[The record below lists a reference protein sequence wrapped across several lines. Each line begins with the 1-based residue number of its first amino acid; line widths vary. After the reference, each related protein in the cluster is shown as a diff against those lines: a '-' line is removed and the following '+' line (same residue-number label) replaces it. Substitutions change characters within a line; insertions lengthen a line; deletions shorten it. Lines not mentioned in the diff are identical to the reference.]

1 MRIIVPVDFS
11 LYTNSLIKVA
21 SNWADRLD
29 AEIVLVHEVPRL
41 VPSMVDDNTRYQI
54 IDYEMEEALT
64 KLETLAE
71 RKIPGHISTKYEI
84 TDRRLQHYLPQL
96 MSDRKHTLIML
107 GLKGT
112 GLLKKIFIGSVTTQI
127 INELNE
133 ITVGVPLKVNRA
145 TPENLII
152 PVNPEYSI
160 NEDKLDQLLIYLR
173 PSLKNIDF
181 ISIDQPDGQES
192 LLTNYL
198 KELTSKYND
207 SITTSYHIF
216 KSKNIFEECKSYTAQ
231 KENSFLVLQK
241 GGHTFKNLVLKR
253 FLINRIVH
261 DGSIPLIVLPS

>member
-11 LYTNSLIKVA
+11 LYTDSLIKVA

-41 VPSMVDDNTRYQI
+41 VPAMVDDNTRYQI
-54 IDYEMEEALT
+54 IDFEMEEALS

-71 RKIPGHISTKYEI
+71 RKIPGHIPTRYEV
-84 TDRRLQHYLPQL
+84 TDKRLQNYLPQL
-96 MSDRKHTLIML
+96 MSDKKQTLIML

-112 GLLKKIFIGSVTTQI
+112 GLLKKIFIGSVATKV

-160 NEDKLDQLLIYLR
+160 NEDKLDQLLTYLR

-181 ISIDQPDGQES
+181 ISIDQPDDQENLS
-192 LLTNYL
+192 TNYL
-198 KELTSKYND
+198 MELTNKYNG
-207 SITTSYHIF
+207 SITSSYKIF
-216 KSKNIFEECKSYTAQ
+216 KSKKVFEEFKSYTIQ

-241 GGHTFKNLVLKR
+241 GGHTFKDSVLKR
-253 FLINRIVH
+253 FLINKIVH